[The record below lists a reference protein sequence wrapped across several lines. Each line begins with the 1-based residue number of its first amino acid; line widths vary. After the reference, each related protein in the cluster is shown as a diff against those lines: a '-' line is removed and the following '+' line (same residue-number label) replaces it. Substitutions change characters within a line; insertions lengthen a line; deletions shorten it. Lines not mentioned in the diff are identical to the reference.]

1 MATSSQTILTPLL
14 FGPRDHGRAVSDEE
28 FAEARYEAPWRYEL
42 VGGKLVV
49 MSPNSE
55 EHDDA
60 AEPWRD
66 AFVAYKLAH
75 RDRVQKVI
83 SEAWVRVERGK
94 SRIGDVAVYLV
105 GERSAQKRPERVPDL
120 IVEVISPGKE
130 SWHRDAVEKRAEYHG
145 LGVLEYVLVDYLG
158 GRVLV
163 LTHAAGDYQ
172 ERVLKAGDQYTTPLV
187 PGLVIALDEV
197 LPRNDP
203 QT

>member
-1 MATSSQTILTPLL
+1 MATSPQTTLTPPQL
-14 FGPRDHGRAVSDEE
+14 GPHDHGRTVSDEA
-28 FAEARYEAPWRYEL
+28 FAAARYEAPWRYEL

-105 GERSAQKRPERVPDL
+105 GGRSAHRRPERVPEL
-120 IVEVISPGKE
+120 VIEVVSPGQE

-145 LGVLEYVLVDYLG
+145 LGVLEYVLVDYLS

-163 LTHAAGDYQ
+163 LTQAPGDYQ
-172 ERVLKAGDQYTTPLV
+172 ERVLKSGDQYTTPLL
-187 PGLVIALDEV
+187 PGLVITLDEV
-197 LPRNDP
+197 LPRNAP
-203 QT
+203 QN